1 MSSERTPLAA
11 VPGLSRTSA
20 LPAPPARRP
29 QARSSSPAVAAEE
42 VAAPPAPV
50 DKRSAPRR
58 VSSTAT
64 TIRNVTLSLPVSLV
78 SGIRER
84 ARQDRASQPEILL
97 DALLAT
103 ENELEALLA
112 VETPQPTTDGLFV
125 RRRPRPENPDP
136 LSTLSL
142 RMLSSNLEAIDS
154 LVNKHKADS
163 RSALCAAALRRYL
176 DTESAAT

>member
-1 MSSERTPLAA
+1 MSTERTPLAA
-11 VPGLSRTSA
+11 VPGLSRTAA

-29 QARSSSPAVAAEE
+29 QARSSSPAVVPEE
-42 VAAPPAPV
+42 ISTPPAPV
-50 DKRSAPRR
+50 GKPSSQTR
-58 VSSTAT
+58 VSRTAT

-78 SGIRER
+78 AGIRER
-84 ARQDRASQPEILL
+84 ARQDRVSQPEILL
-97 DALLAT
+97 DALIAT
-103 ENELEALLA
+103 ESELEALLA
-112 VETPQPTTDGLFV
+112 VEAPQPTTDGLFV

-154 LVNKHKADS
+154 LVSKHKADS

-176 DTESAAT
+176 NTESAAT